1 MAEVRLEPLSTSEKL
16 CYAVGEF
23 SGVMTYDII
32 SMYANIFLLEV
43 VKLTPLAATA
53 VIFGS
58 RVWDVLAYPLLIPVL
73 NASKPNKWGKY
84 KTWMAASTLIVIP
97 SYVLGWYVPGIDSGG
112 KVAWYL
118 VFYSVFLVSQT
129 AYTITHRTLLMY
141 MTEVPAERDSAT
153 TYRIL
158 CHMLSYLLAIA
169 VHGQIVAA
177 FGTTE
182 SASCVNSTISNT
194 STAST
199 TDPETGY
206 LVSAGTTA
214 AIITIAVCATLFGV
228 KEYAGST
235 GPGDDTSRGTLL
247 KDIWEVCTFRP
258 FADLVGVGMLSTFG
272 TILQQWSAALAIQY
286 AFGLEGQLQNIFL
299 ALLGTSVLTVPVAA
313 LLLTR
318 FEKKLVLAGFALVVM
333 GVSVGMMYVP
343 ARRLDVLLV
352 MVCLAGIGFAGPNY
366 IPWTMLTDVADDFKI
381 QKGKRRDMLFQTLFQ
396 SLNITAVL
404 LASVT
409 SIVALES
416 YNEKEE
422 KTYRSGGYQT
432 GSCTQPDSVAFT
444 TRLLV
449 SFIPAGAT
457 LLSLVFLWRYQL
469 TGERLA
475 ANKAV
480 LEERR
485 TQQAAD
491 TNVNGAAPQLSLTMK
506 SQDVP
511 DTRGPV
517 QLTYFGPYGSFRVK
531 HH

>member
-1 MAEVRLEPLSTSEKL
+1 MSTVRVEPLSTREKM
-16 CYAVGEF
+16 CFAVGEF
-23 SGVMTYDII
+23 CGVMTYDVL
-32 SMYANIFLLEV
+32 SLYANIFLLEV

-73 NASKPNKWGKY
+73 DATRPNKWGKH
-84 KTWMAASTLIVIP
+84 KTWMVASTLIAIP
-97 SYVLGWYVPGIDSGG
+97 SYVLGWYVPGIDSGV

-118 VFYSVFLVSQT
+118 VFYSVFLVFQT

-153 TYRIL
+153 TYRVL
-158 CHMLSYLLAIA
+158 CHMLSNLLAIV

-194 STAST
+194 STAVT
-199 TDPETGY
+199 ADPETGY

-214 AIITIAVCATLFGV
+214 AIITIAVCATVFGV
-228 KEYAGST
+228 KEYTGST
-235 GPGDDTSRGTLL
+235 VTDDDTSRGTLL

-258 FADLVGVGMLSTFG
+258 FADLVGVGMLSIFG
-272 TILQQWSAALAIQY
+272 TILQQWSIALAIQY
-286 AFGLEGQLQNIFL
+286 AYGLEDQLQNLLL
-299 ALLGTSVLTVPVAA
+299 ALLVASVLSVPVAA
-313 LLLTR
+313 LLLNR
-318 FEKKLVLAGFALVVM
+318 FGKKLVLAGYALLMM
-333 GVSVGMMYVP
+333 GVSVGLMYVP
-343 ARRLDVLLV
+343 TRRLDVFLPV
-352 MVCLAGIGFAGPNY
+352 VCLGGAGITGPNY
-366 IPWTMLTDVADDFKI
+366 IPWTMVTDVADDFKI
-381 QKGKRRDMLFQTLFQ
+381 QKGKRRDMLVQTLYQ
-396 SLNITAVL
+396 TLYIAAVL

-409 SIVALES
+409 SIVALEI
-416 YNEKEE
+416 
-422 KTYRSGGYQT
+422 GGYRT

-444 TRLLV
+444 TRLLM
-449 SFIPAGAT
+449 SFIPAGAY

-469 TGERLA
+469 TGDRLA

-485 TQQAAD
+485 TQQSAD
-491 TNVNGAAPQLSLTMK
+491 SGNTDKAAPQPSLAMK
-506 SQDVP
+506 SHDLP

-517 QLTYFGPYGSFRVK
+517 QLTYFGPYGSFRFK
-531 HH
+531 LP

>member
-1 MAEVRLEPLSTSEKL
+1 MAGVRVEPLSTREKL

-32 SMYANIFLLEV
+32 SLYANIFLLEV

-73 NASKPNKWGKY
+73 NATRPNKWGKH

-118 VFYSVFLVSQT
+118 VFYSVYLVSQT
-129 AYTITHRTLLMY
+129 
-141 MTEVPAERDSAT
+141 
-153 TYRIL
+153 
-158 CHMLSYLLAIA
+158 
-169 VHGQIVAA
+169 
-177 FGTTE
+177 
-182 SASCVNSTISNT
+182 
-194 STAST
+194 
-199 TDPETGY
+199 ETGY

-228 KEYAGST
+228 KEYTGST
-235 GPGDDTSRGTLL
+235 VTGDDTSRGTLL

-258 FADLVGVGMLSTFG
+258 FADLVGLGMLSCFG
-272 TILQQWSAALAIQY
+272 TTLQQWSAAIAIQY
-286 AFGLEGQLQNIFL
+286 AHGLEDQVQNLLL
-299 ALLGTSVLTVPVAA
+299 ALLGASVLTIPVAA

-318 FEKKLVLAGFALVVM
+318 FEKKLVLAGFAL
-333 GVSVGMMYVP
+333 
-343 ARRLDVLLV
+343 A
-352 MVCLAGIGFAGPNY
+352 
-366 IPWTMLTDVADDFKI
+366 
-381 QKGKRRDMLFQTLFQ
+381 
-396 SLNITAVL
+396 
-404 LASVT
+404 
-409 SIVALES
+409 
-416 YNEKEE
+416 
-422 KTYRSGGYQT
+422 
-432 GSCTQPDSVAFT
+432 DSVAFT

-506 SQDVP
+506 SHDEP

-517 QLTYFGPYGSFRVK
+517 QLTYFGPHGSFRVK

>member
-1 MAEVRLEPLSTSEKL
+1 MAGVRVEPLSTREKL

-32 SMYANIFLLEV
+32 SLYANIFLLEV

-73 NASKPNKWGKY
+73 NATRPNKWGKH

-118 VFYSVFLVSQT
+118 VFYSVYLVSQT
-129 AYTITHRTLLMY
+129 AYTISHRTLLMY

-153 TYRIL
+153 TYRMI
-158 CHMLSYLLAIA
+158 CHMLSYLLAIG

-194 STAST
+194 STAIIA
-199 TDPETGY
+199 DPETGY

-228 KEYAGST
+228 KEYTGST
-235 GPGDDTSRGTLL
+235 VTGDDTSRGTLL

-258 FADLVGVGMLSTFG
+258 FADLVGLGMLSCFG
-272 TILQQWSAALAIQY
+272 TTLQQWSAAIAIQY
-286 AFGLEGQLQNIFL
+286 AHGLEDQVQNLLL
-299 ALLGTSVLTVPVAA
+299 ALLGASVLTIPVAA

-318 FEKKLVLAGFALVVM
+318 FEKKLVLAGFALLVA
-333 GVSVGMMYVP
+333 GVSVGMMYIP
-343 ARRLDVLLV
+343 AGRLDILLV
-352 MVCLAGIGFAGPNY
+352 MVCLVGIGFAGPTY

-396 SLNITAVL
+396 SLNITSIL

-409 SIVALES
+409 SIVALEI
-416 YNEKEE
+416 
-422 KTYRSGGYQT
+422 GGYQS
-432 GSCTQPDSVAFT
+432 GACTQADSVAFT

-506 SQDVP
+506 SHDEP

-517 QLTYFGPYGSFRVK
+517 QLTYFGPHGSFRVK